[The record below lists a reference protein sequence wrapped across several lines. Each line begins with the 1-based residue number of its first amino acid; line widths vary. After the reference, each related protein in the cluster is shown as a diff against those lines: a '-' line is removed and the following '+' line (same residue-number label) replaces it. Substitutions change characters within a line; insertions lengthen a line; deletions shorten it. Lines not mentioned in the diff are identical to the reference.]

1 LNLSALMDLPSYAW
15 KEHSWIKVPKAA
27 FPPIN
32 KTTLKFVT
40 YNIWFGDLHCD
51 VRWQALADLVRDI
64 DPDFICFQEA
74 TKPFLNVI
82 QNQPWVREKYL
93 MSDYHGS
100 TFASYGVVLLSKYPC
115 KKLEIHPYPSTMY
128 RSLLIGTFDINGQEV
143 AVATAHLESLDMSH
157 FRRTQLILASE
168 LLAKFDHAFF
178 MGDFNFD
185 ATTNF
190 NDPNEP
196 VLENNNIRYY
206 MPQFVDTWQNLH
218 PDQLGA
224 TFDTTTNLM
233 VMNSKRKKIVR
244 YDRILVK
251 SSNWKPVSI
260 EVIGNKEVTKIGD
273 QSVFPSDH
281 FGLTAQ
287 FIFNKQDKSE

>member
-1 LNLSALMDLPSYAW
+1 
-15 KEHSWIKVPKAA
+15 
-27 FPPIN
+27 
-32 KTTLKFVT
+32 
-40 YNIWFGDLHCD
+40 
-51 VRWQALADLVRDI
+51 
-64 DPDFICFQEA
+64 
-74 TKPFLNVI
+74 
-82 QNQPWVREKYL
+82 
-93 MSDYHGS
+93 
-100 TFASYGVVLLSKYPC
+100 
-115 KKLEIHPYPSTMY
+115 
-128 RSLLIGTFDINGQEV
+128 
-143 AVATAHLESLDMSH
+143 VATAHLESLDMSH

-233 VMNSKRKKIVR
+233 VMNSKRQKIVR
-244 YDRILVK
+244 YVIILI
-251 SSNWKPVSI
+251 W
-260 EVIGNKEVTKIGD
+260 VICEEFLLQKYSRYKKIPYAPRKD
-273 QSVFPSDH
+273 PSD
-281 FGLTAQ
+281 FLEQ
-287 FIFNKQDKSE
+287 QV